1 MKSRFIPLWATCLFV
16 AACSPSI
23 EEIKTILNAHI
34 AGLGEEGATAVISV
48 EQTEKNLYSGT
59 FSVSQDTL
67 TSIVYPFAALVK
79 KDHVVQFYKDTD
91 GSKVKVIN
99 TVTGTEETKTQ
110 YDERIKKEEELRKQ
124 KEAEQKRQEIA
135 RTRAR
140 TSTSSGSGSGS
151 GSSSIS
157 FPMTINFP
165 GSQWAYSQNNWNA
178 TFYFRADGSVHE
190 DWGTYSEDSYWSDWS
205 GGQNG
210 KLIVVKAGSSFWC
223 FSFSERKAYYG
234 YSNFRSKKEGVPF
247 RIIK

>member
-1 MKSRFIPLWATCLFV
+1 MKSRFILLWATYLLV

-34 AGLGEEGATAVISV
+34 AEIGEEGATAVINV

-99 TVTGTEETKTQ
+99 KVTGTEETKTQ

-135 RTRAR
+135 RTRAS
-140 TSTSSGSGSGS
+140 TST
-151 GSSSIS
+151 SSIS

-165 GSQWAYSQNNWNA
+165 GSPWAYSQNNWNA

-190 DWGTYSEDSYWSDWS
+190 DWGTYSEDSFWSDWS
-205 GGQNG
+205 GGLNG
-210 KLIVVKAGSSFWC
+210 KLIVVKARYKYWC

-234 YSNFRSKKEGVPF
+234 YNNFRSKKEGVPF

>member
-1 MKSRFIPLWATCLFV
+1 MRLRYSLWIAACFAF
-16 AACSPSI
+16 AACSPSA
-23 EEIKTILNAHI
+23 EEIKTILNAYI
-34 AGLGEEGATAVISV
+34 AGLGEEGSTLVTNV
-48 EQTEKNLYSGT
+48 EQTEKNIYSGT
-59 FSVSQDTL
+59 YSVSKDTL
-67 TSIVYPFAALVK
+67 TAYIYPFTAIIK
-79 KDHVVQFYKDTD
+79 KDQVTQFFKDTD
-91 GSKVKVIN
+91 ETKVKVVN
-99 TVTGTEETKTQ
+99 KQTGTEETKVE

-124 KEAEQKRQEIA
+124 KEAELKRQEIA

-140 TSTSSGSGSGS
+140 TSTSSGSGS